1 MRSTKTRIETCKPF
15 SFICLCCVTIWDPP
29 KQGLKLSLQ
38 ACLPSPVQVTIW
50 DPPKQG
56 LKHRVAYY
64 LDMWTGVT
72 IWDPPKQGLKP
83 DNTILTIPNDGV
95 TIWDPPKQGLKQE
108 NTQYTVQVYAVT
120 IWDPPKQGLKLKWC
134 MKFKFRRYGHNM
146 RSTKTRIETSSNNN
160 YGSAVTKSQYEI
172 HQNKD
177 WNQTSKA
184 IGARSTLVTI
194 WDPPKQGLK
203 LSGT

>member
-120 IWDPPKQGLKLKWC
+120 IWDPPKQGLKPDVKGHWGE
-134 MKFKFRRYGHNM
+134 KYIGHNM
-146 RSTKTRIETSSNNN
+146 RSTKTRIETKWHI
-160 YGSAVTKSQYEI
+160 AVADGVPSSQYEI

-177 WNQTSKA
+177 WN
-184 IGARSTLVTI
+184 LI
-194 WDPPKQGLK
+194 WVQQ
-203 LSGT
+203 